1 MTITALPTIPPKS
14 KYIFRVGECMLL
26 MAPMHFDED
35 IQLPTTDM
43 VSLAKEIGEK
53 VNEAA
58 HAQTTHTHAT
68 PTHTHGGP

>member
-1 MTITALPTIPPKS
+1 
-14 KYIFRVGECMLL
+14 
-26 MAPMHFDED
+26 
-35 IQLPTTDM
+35 M

-68 PTHTHGGP
+68 LTHTHTHTHTHGG